1 VNGAAALLERL
12 PPWVL
17 VVGKGGVGKTTCAAA
32 LSIASAEHDA
42 ATLVL
47 STDPARALGD
57 ALGMPLGGDPLPV
70 TGVSRLSA
78 CQLDAAMERDRFLAR
93 WRDVLVTIVDRG
105 TYLERDDVAALVD
118 GVLPGVDEAMALLR
132 LADLATDDQWRRII
146 VDTAP
151 TGHTLRLLD
160 LPGSFALLL
169 ALLDAMQ
176 DKHRFMVRALVHR
189 YRADDADAFLTSMR
203 ARVASLSALLADGT
217 RCAALLVTRE
227 EPVVMAES
235 VRYARALGER
245 GIAVTAVVVNAVG
258 SGGDV
263 EALTGELRA
272 ATPGA
277 AWRWARGGAVELGVE
292 GARGWG
298 ERLVVEA
305 WGAPPKTQST
315 VDTPPIP
322 HRISAPAS
330 RSSLSRFRLPALP
343 ALTIVGGKGGVGKT
357 TVACALAL
365 TVAEPSDEAKVLL
378 VSTDPAP
385 SIADAL
391 AQPVGDDET
400 PVAGVAGLV
409 ARQVDA
415 SAAFE
420 RLRSAYAERVDA
432 LFDAFAGRGLDVPR
446 DRRILRELLALAPPG
461 IDELYALATL
471 ADAVE
476 ERRFAR
482 IIVDPAPTGHL
493 LRLLEMPGV
502 ALAWTHQL
510 MRLIL
515 RYRELGA
522 LGDAGA
528 DLLALAHR
536 VRTVSALL
544 GDPRRAALV
553 VVALD
558 EPLVRNET
566 RRLTDAVGSLGLAIS
581 GIVWNRSAPGASI
594 PELPLPAAATA
605 AQLVAF
611 ETQPSPRGVAEIRR
625 WAGSWLEPAGDLL
638 NSR

>member
-1 VNGAAALLERL
+1 MNGAAALLERL

-217 RCAALLVTRE
+217 RCAALLVTRD

-305 WGAPPKTQST
+305 WGAPPQDTIYGRHST
-315 VDTPPIP
+315 HPPP
-322 HRISAPAS
+322 NLR
-330 RSSLSRFRLPALP
+330 
-343 ALTIVGGKGGVGKT
+343 
-357 TVACALAL
+357 
-365 TVAEPSDEAKVLL
+365 
-378 VSTDPAP
+378 
-385 SIADAL
+385 
-391 AQPVGDDET
+391 
-400 PVAGVAGLV
+400 
-409 ARQVDA
+409 ARQPLI
-415 SAAFE
+415 AFSLPPPRAPRPHHRRRQGRRRE
-420 RLRSAYAERVDA
+420 DDRRLR
-432 LFDAFAGRGLDVPR
+432 
-446 DRRILRELLALAPPG
+446 
-461 IDELYALATL
+461 
-471 ADAVE
+471 
-476 ERRFAR
+476 
-482 IIVDPAPTGHL
+482 
-493 LRLLEMPGV
+493 
-502 ALAWTHQL
+502 
-510 MRLIL
+510 
-515 RYRELGA
+515 
-522 LGDAGA
+522 AGA
-528 DLLALAHR
+528 H
-536 VRTVSALL
+536 
-544 GDPRRAALV
+544 GRRA
-553 VVALD
+553 
-558 EPLVRNET
+558 VRRGE
-566 RRLTDAVGSLGLAIS
+566 G
-581 GIVWNRSAPGASI
+581 P
-594 PELPLPAAATA
+594 
-605 AQLVAF
+605 
-611 ETQPSPRGVAEIRR
+611 PRFH
-625 WAGSWLEPAGDLL
+625 
-638 NSR
+638 